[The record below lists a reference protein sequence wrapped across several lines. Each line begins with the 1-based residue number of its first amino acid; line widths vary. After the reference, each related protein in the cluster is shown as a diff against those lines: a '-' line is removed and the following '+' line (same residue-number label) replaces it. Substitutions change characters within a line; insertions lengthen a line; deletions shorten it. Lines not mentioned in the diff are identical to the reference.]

1 MHLGIIALPKSV
13 TESRIIE
20 NFKATELILT
30 SEEVDRLKGV
40 DKNIRLFRVAAMYFS
55 TEEKLWDTKE
65 DEAFEL

>member
-1 MHLGIIALPKSV
+1 MHLGMIVLPKSV

-20 NFKATELILT
+20 NFKATELTLT

-40 DKNIRLFRVAAMYFS
+40 DRNMRLFKVSAMYFS

-65 DEAFEL
+65 DEAYKL